1 MTKITP
7 RAHPRT
13 PYQAPIQYALL
24 NTDEFSTAH
33 TFNFSDAGLCY
44 EACHKMEPDADV
56 CIVMQNYTPGNIGPE
71 AYHSYVARIRW
82 IHLLSQNGSRRYAA
96 GAQIVARSHEILST
110 DQRIPPAH
118 CDLCGCLE
126 PMHKVTQTE
135 TGIALCRLC
144 LKHFNNIP
152 SLKIRQCVER
162 FLIGNV
168 V

>member
-7 RAHPRT
+7 RAYPRT
-13 PYQAPIQYALL
+13 PCQVPIQYAVL
-24 NTDEFSTAH
+24 NSDQFNTAQ

-44 EACHKMEPDADV
+44 ETPHKIEPDAAV
-56 CIVMQNYTPGNIGPE
+56 CIVMQNYSPENGGPE

-82 IHLLSQNGSRRYAA
+82 INLLSQNGSRRYAA

-110 DQRIPPAH
+110 EKQIPQTA
-118 CDLCGCLE
+118 CDLCGGPE
-126 PMHKVTQTE
+126 PIHKITQSE
-135 TGIALCRLC
+135 TGVALCRQC

-152 SLKIRQCVER
+152 PGKIRQSVER

-168 V
+168 L